1 MTRLFTIIHAI
12 LDLILDFVD
21 LSNIPA
27 ILGLR
32 LRFWIQHYPAILGF
46 SIIPAIL
53 DFLREEPTQRLSG
66 QGAFSLLSMRFLD
79 FVYWA
84 KERGQTDP
92 LSPRPGPRPADDAT
106 SEKQIPFRQKDAGIE
121 G

>member
-21 LSNIPA
+21 LSN
-27 ILGLR
+27 
-32 LRFWIQHYPAILGF
+32 
-46 SIIPAIL
+46 IPAIL